1 MKETNYNKIREEIA
15 SQLSDNGNS
24 LVEFIG
30 VENTILCVMNIYL
43 TNDITTGFGQNFAVN
58 NPEVDTETPLRVSV
72 ISSPTRISII
82 IDHNMSYYK
91 ENEGVCTYESL
102 EDDINEIFLL
112 IQTTLDRIEA
122 QID

>member
-1 MKETNYNKIREEIA
+1 MKENDLTAIRDEIVRQLEEKTCT
-15 SQLSDNGNS
+15 
-24 LVEFIG
+24 LVDYIG
-30 VENTILCVMNIYL
+30 YENLVLCIMNVYL
-43 TNDITTGFGQNFAVN
+43 TNDITTGFGQDFAVN

-82 IDHNMSYYK
+82 IDNHMSYYK

-112 IQTTLDRIEA
+112 IQTTLDRIES

>member
-1 MKETNYNKIREEIA
+1 MKETDYNKIREEIA

-43 TNDITTGFGQNFAVN
+43 TNDITTGFGQDFAVN

-82 IDHNMSYYK
+82 IDNHMSYYK
-91 ENEGVCTYESL
+91 ENEGVCIYESL

-112 IQTTLDRIEA
+112 IQTALDRLTHLM
-122 QID
+122 

>member
-1 MKETNYNKIREEIA
+1 MKETDYNKIREEIG
-15 SQLSDNGNS
+15 SQLADNGCT

-30 VENTILCVMNIYL
+30 VENTILAVMNIYL
-43 TNDITTGFGQNFAVN
+43 TNDITTGFGQNFAVRN
-58 NPEVDTETPLRVSV
+58 EEVDTETPLRVSV

-82 IDHNMSYYK
+82 IDSNMSYYR
-91 ENEGVCTYESL
+91 ENEGVCRYQSL

-112 IQTTLDRIEA
+112 IQTTLDRIDA

>member
-1 MKETNYNKIREEIA
+1 MKETDYSKIREEIA
-15 SQLSDNGNS
+15 SQLADNGNG

-43 TNDITTGFGQNFAVN
+43 TNDITTGFGQDFAVE
-58 NPEVDTETPLRVSV
+58 NPEVDTQTPLRVSV

-82 IDHNMSYYK
+82 IDHHMSYYL
-91 ENEGVCTYESL
+91 EHEGVCVYESL